1 MSDSV
6 ASNSSSLCTYM
17 KDHPRT
23 LVAYVKYFGKVQDNV
38 VSAEMS
44 GIDSKGMTLLYK
56 LQSGVSNTVRVPFKP
71 SLPGY
76 DGAKPRLLSMKTEAL
91 DGLGML
97 KVPKLTTFRF
107 PPKAIMTPFIF
118 LAYFYLLAPPPPGT
132 TLFSIPAATVD
143 TFFSPANAIKSFTGF
158 GFAAQ
163 TLATILG
170 VIHTAEGLYTL
181 SLCRR
186 SVKGLAV
193 TAVYV
198 GCSMLFG
205 VHIWKD
211 LKIRIQEK
219 RTEAATKFE

>member
-1 MSDSV
+1 MSDPV
-6 ASNSSSLCTYM
+6 ASKSSSLCTYM
-17 KDHPRT
+17 KDQPRT

-44 GIDSKGMTLLYK
+44 GVDSKGMTLLYK
-56 LQSGVSNTVRVPFKP
+56 LQSGVSNSVRVPFNP
-71 SLPGY
+71 PLPGY

-143 TFFSPANAIKSFTGF
+143 TFFSPANAIKNFTGL

>member
-1 MSDSV
+1 
-6 ASNSSSLCTYM
+6 
-17 KDHPRT
+17 
-23 LVAYVKYFGKVQDNV
+23 
-38 VSAEMS
+38 
-44 GIDSKGMTLLYK
+44 
-56 LQSGVSNTVRVPFKP
+56 
-71 SLPGY
+71 
-76 DGAKPRLLSMKTEAL
+76 
-91 DGLGML
+91 
-97 KVPKLTTFRF
+97 
-107 PPKAIMTPFIF
+107 MTPFIF

-143 TFFSPANAIKSFTGF
+143 TFFSPANAIKNFTGL

-193 TAVYV
+193 TVSLSDKSLSLALRLYVQAVYV

>member
-17 KDHPRT
+17 KDQPRT

-44 GIDSKGMTLLYK
+44 GIDSKGMTLSYK
-56 LQSGVSNTVRVPFKP
+56 LQSGVSNSVRVPFNP
-71 SLPGY
+71 PLPGY

-143 TFFSPANAIKSFTGF
+143 TFFAPANAIKNFTGL